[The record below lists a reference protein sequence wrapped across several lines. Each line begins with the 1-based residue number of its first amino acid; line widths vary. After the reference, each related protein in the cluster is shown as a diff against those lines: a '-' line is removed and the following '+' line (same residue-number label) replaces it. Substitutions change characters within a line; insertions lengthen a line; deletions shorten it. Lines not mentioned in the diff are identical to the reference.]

1 MKIKKIVSFFTV
13 AALAVTLSTGLTTKA
28 SANSPIIL
36 GYYTNDSSNALTNYH
51 SYINQISTDT
61 FNTDAN
67 GNIVGAIPTQ
77 AVAYANSVGVL
88 PYALVSNYGTTDW
101 DSHVAHEVLTNATAK
116 KNLIANMVS
125 LVKTN
130 NYKGINIDFEAVL
143 ASDRNA
149 MTSFVKD
156 VASVMKAQGFLTM
169 VSVPAKAQDDPA
181 DDWTGAFDF
190 EPLGTYADIIQVM
203 TYDEHGVWADP
214 GSVASKPWIMEALKF
229 AITYVPSE
237 KVLMGIPAYGND
249 WNLSDKTNSSNK
261 LIPWKDIPQLISST
275 KGKPTRDNATGSM
288 TFKYTAKD
296 GSKHVVWYED
306 ETSIKTKTHYT
317 LTYELAGV
325 SVYAMGE
332 EDEKFWKAIA
342 AGLK

>member
-1 MKIKKIVSFFTV
+1 MKIKGMASFLTTAALVFTLSAGV
-13 AALAVTLSTGLTTKA
+13 AAKA

-36 GYYTNDSSNALTNYH
+36 GYYTNDSAAALTSYH

-61 FNTDAN
+61 FNTDAS
-67 GNIVGAIPTQ
+67 GNIVGTIPTQ
-77 AVAYANSVGVL
+77 AVNYANSVGIL
-88 PYALVSNYGTTDW
+88 PYALVSNYGATDW
-101 DSHVAHEVLTNATAK
+101 DSNAAHQVLTNAAAK
-116 KNLIANMVS
+116 QKLIANMVS

-130 NYKGINIDFEAVL
+130 HYKGINVDFESVL

-149 MTSFVKD
+149 LTSFVKD
-156 VASVMKAQGFLTM
+156 VASIMKAQGYLTM
-169 VSVPAKAQDDPA
+169 VSVPAKDTDDPA
-181 DDWTGAFDF
+181 DDWSGAFDY
-190 EPLGTYADIIQVM
+190 EQLGTYADFIQVM

-214 GSVASKPWIMEALKF
+214 GSVASKPWMTAALKF
-229 AITYVPSE
+229 SITYVPSE
-237 KVLMGIPAYGND
+237 KVIMGIPAYGND

-261 LIPWKDIPQLISST
+261 LIPWKDIPQLITST
-275 KGKPTRDNATGSM
+275 KGKPTRDNASGSM

-332 EDEKFWKAIA
+332 EDEKFWKAVA